1 MDTKNSSVSE
11 MDSSLESAE
20 MRPVVMGMSCIALW
34 NHGRVVLVLVL
45 VLGNHGRE
53 VLFLVFGHQAG
64 G

>member
-1 MDTKNSSVSE
+1 

-34 NHGRVVLVLVL
+34 NHGRVVLVLVPGNHGRVVLVL